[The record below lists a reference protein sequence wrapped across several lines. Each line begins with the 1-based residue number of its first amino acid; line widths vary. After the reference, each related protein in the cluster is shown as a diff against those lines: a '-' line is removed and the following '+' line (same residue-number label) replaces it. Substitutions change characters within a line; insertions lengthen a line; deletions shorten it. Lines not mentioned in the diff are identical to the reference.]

1 MVLFKDLQNT
11 VSVINH
17 NVKIKADF
25 EDLRR
30 LKDRFDSYT
39 PLANFKVLQNSMF
52 KYALNERVKNLEERI
67 IASNDLIEDKV
78 SYDFL
83 NQEIK

>member
-1 MVLFKDLQNT
+1 MK
-11 VSVINH
+11 S
-17 NVKIKADF
+17 
-25 EDLRR
+25 R
-30 LKDRFDSYT
+30 Y
-39 PLANFKVLQNSMF
+39 FKVLQNSMF